1 MKSVLY
7 NISLNLRISFLRKF
21 GGSLDKI
28 TVEVSDEYYY
38 LIKNNN
44 IHQDAISKIIKSK
57 IDHNSKIEDYNKF
70 IYSSRLSS
78 DSIMEQKYGT
88 RSKFILNLF
97 KLIIKIHLD
106 NIPDN
111 KKMAYNEELQLAIY
125 SLNKN
130 FNKIVLYMF
139 KKHFDE

>member
-1 MKSVLY
+1 MKSILY
-7 NISLNLRISFLRKF
+7 NISLNLRIAFLRKF

-28 TVEVSDEYYY
+28 AVEVSDEYYY

-44 IHQDAISKIIKSK
+44 IHQDAISIIIKSQ
-57 IDHNSKIEDYNKF
+57 IDQNSKIEDYNKF
-70 IYSSRLSS
+70 IYSSRLAS
-78 DSIMEQKYGT
+78 DSIMEQKYGN

-111 KKMAYNEELQLAIY
+111 KKIAYNEELQMAIY

>member
-28 TVEVSDEYYY
+28 AVEVSDEYYY

-57 IDHNSKIEDYNKF
+57 IDQNSKIEDYNKF